1 MVNNTPIELLIF
13 ATPALASAAVAGAAW
28 WTEPGRAALRAGRAA
43 AISVG
48 RAAVQRWIPVAMVA
62 LISVTIGVLAY
73 VGHALEVSS
82 AQALH
87 GAVIALL
94 ASALALG
101 MYWGLGIV
109 VRHLVTLGGLWVVS
123 LLPLYFYAFFAWILV
138 AGYTQCGPQAY
149 ECPL

>member
-1 MVNNTPIELLIF
+1 M
-13 ATPALASAAVAGAAW
+13 AAQRSI
-28 WTEPGRAALRAGRAA
+28 PAAL
-43 AISVG
+43 
-48 RAAVQRWIPVAMVA
+48 VA
-62 LISVTIGVLAY
+62 LISVTLGVLAY
-73 VGHALEVSS
+73 TGHALEVSS

-87 GAVIALL
+87 GAIIALL

-101 MYWGLGIV
+101 MYWVLGCV

-123 LLPLYFYAFFAWILV
+123 LAPLYFYALWAWLLV